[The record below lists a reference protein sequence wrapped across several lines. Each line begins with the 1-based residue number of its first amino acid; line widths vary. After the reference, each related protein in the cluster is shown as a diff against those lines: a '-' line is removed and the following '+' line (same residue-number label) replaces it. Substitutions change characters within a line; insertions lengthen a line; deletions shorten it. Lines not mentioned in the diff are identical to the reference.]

1 MSLRTQRRMAAEIL
15 GVGIN
20 RVWMN
25 PDDIEKIESAITKED
40 VRRLIHEGSIKAI
53 QKRGISGSRRRERL
67 AKGRRKGPGS
77 RKGSRGG
84 GKSEWVSGIRA
95 IRRYL
100 KSMRDGRRITKSVYR
115 RLMLLAKGGS
125 FRSVSH
131 LKEYIEAHKLA
142 KRR

>member
-40 VRRLIHEGSIKAI
+40 IRRLIHEGSIRAI
-53 QKRGISGSRRRERL
+53 QKKGISGARRRERL
-67 AKGRRKGPGS
+67 ARRRRRGPGS

-84 GKSEWVSGIRA
+84 GKSEWVSRIRA
-95 IRRYL
+95 IREHL
-100 KSMRDGRRITKSVYR
+100 KAMRDGRRITKSVYR
-115 RLMLLAKGGS
+115 RLMLLAKGGT

-142 KRR
+142 RRR

>member
-15 GVGIN
+15 GVGID

-25 PDDIEKIESAITKED
+25 PDDIERIESAITRED
-40 VRRLIHEGSIKAI
+40 IRRLIHEGSIKAI
-53 QKRGISGSRRRERL
+53 QKKGISGARRRGRL
-67 AKGRRKGPGS
+67 ARRRRGPGS
-77 RKGSRGG
+77 RKGGRGG
-84 GKSEWVSGIRA
+84 GKGEWVNRIRA
-95 IRRYL
+95 IRRHL
-100 KSMRDGRRITKSVYR
+100 KSMRDSRRITKSVYR